1 MGPSVR
7 IQTMHIA
14 VASAGMMDRTRMAF
28 GAEKKKTRYGETG
41 RLIGSHAGINVD
53 YQIKELCRSV
63 FFFISYMFV
72 FMAVGIRIRPWNNRQ
87 DGRPAWVPPSLQ
99 KTCPAAVCV
108 SVLSTMWLKM
118 MRRAVSLCTQMS
130 WSAYTRKGKDFR
142 PKISGQ

>member
-72 FMAVGIRIRPWNNRQ
+72 FMAVGIRIRP
-87 DGRPAWVPPSLQ
+87 
-99 KTCPAAVCV
+99 
-108 SVLSTMWLKM
+108 
-118 MRRAVSLCTQMS
+118 
-130 WSAYTRKGKDFR
+130 
-142 PKISGQ
+142 

>member
-63 FFFISYMFV
+63 FFLFLTCSFSWPSGYELDLEITGKMADQRESPPHFKKLARPLSV
-72 FMAVGIRIRPWNNRQ
+72 FPFF
-87 DGRPAWVPPSLQ
+87 LQ
-99 KTCPAAVCV
+99 C
-108 SVLSTMWLKM
+108 
-118 MRRAVSLCTQMS
+118 
-130 WSAYTRKGKDFR
+130 D
-142 PKISGQ
+142 